1 MMIDITGDMM
11 MGVLAL
17 VCLVALIVA
26 FRMGARVFYRAAVP
40 FTLAL
45 FLSLA
50 GLTCWGENGFSI
62 PAYSLMLIFP
72 LLAVELLALN
82 GVMVLIRDGRVSA
95 ASGAPIAGAFAIAVL
110 YTLVPQAV
118 EAADNAVV
126 DAVVNLFA
134 FEALWLSFALVALS
148 LCSFAYRI
156 AGREM
161 VPDRKH
167 PYRFILVHGA
177 ALSGTRP
184 SPLLMGRLDS
194 AYTMWERQGRRGTI
208 VVSGGQGA
216 DEAASEASVMSD
228 YLRDRGVPKK
238 SLALEDASRTTREN
252 LELSRSVMDRLAG
265 GQPYRVLLVTS
276 DFHALRCV
284 NLARTMG
291 IDADVMGSATQRD
304 TWLRSII
311 REFGAMVVRYPWT
324 FAFVAVCWVLLL
336 IL

>member
-1 MMIDITGDMM
+1 MIDITKEMI
-11 MGVLAL
+11 MGPMAL
-17 VCLVALIVA
+17 ICLVGLIVA
-26 FRMGARVFYRAAVP
+26 FRMGARVFHRAAVP
-40 FTLAL
+40 FALAL
-45 FLSLA
+45 FLSLV
-50 GLTCWGENGFSI
+50 GLTCRGENGFAI
-62 PAYSLMLIFP
+62 PAYSLMLVFP
-72 LLAVELLALN
+72 LIAVELLALN
-82 GVMVLIRDGRVSA
+82 GVMLLIRDGHVTA
-95 ASGAPIAGAFAIAVL
+95 LSGAPIAGAFAIAIL

-118 EAADNAVV
+118 DAANSAVI

-134 FEALWLSFALVALS
+134 LEGLWVSFALTALC
-148 LCSFAYRI
+148 LCSLAYRV

-161 VPDRKH
+161 VPDRAH
-167 PYRFILVHGA
+167 PFDFILVHGA
-177 ALSGTRP
+177 ALAGTRP

-216 DEAASEASVMSD
+216 DEVASEASVMCD
-228 YLRDRGVPKK
+228 YLRDRGVPTK
-238 SLALEDASRTTREN
+238 SLAIEDASRTTREN
-252 LELSRSVMDRLAG
+252 LELSRDVMDRLAG

-311 REFGAMVVRYPWT
+311 REFGAMVVRCPWT
-324 FAFVAVCWVLLL
+324 FAFVAACWALLL